1 MTRQHPAP
9 DHGQLPLA
17 VNLRDDA
24 HFDNFL
30 TRPELEPPVAALQ
43 LQANGT
49 GESFIYLCGP
59 PGTGKS
65 HLLQACCQVPGS
77 SAQYLPLSQ
86 LRDYAPAEVLNGLDT
101 LELVCLDDLHAVA
114 GSDDWELALFNFYNA
129 TQKSGCRLLVAAFEP
144 PRALDLQLED
154 LRSRLSS
161 AVVFRL
167 GEASDEEKAAILT
180 FRAERRGMALMPE
193 VARYIVSRAP
203 RALHALLS
211 LLDELD
217 EASLVNKRPLS
228 IPFVRETLR
237 W

>member
-1 MTRQHPAP
+1 MTRQHAAP
-9 DHGQLPLA
+9 DRGQLPLA

-30 TRPELEPPVAALQ
+30 TRPGLESPLAALR
-43 LQANGT
+43 LQAKGA

-59 PGTGKS
+59 PGAGKS
-65 HLLQACCQVPGS
+65 HLLQACCQVPGA

-86 LRDYAPAEVLNGLDT
+86 LRNFAPAEVLSGLDT

-114 GSDDWELALFNFYNA
+114 GSDEWEVALFNFYNA
-129 TQKSGCRLLVAAFEP
+129 AQKSGCRLLVAALEP
-144 PRALDLQLED
+144 PRALDLALED

-167 GEASDEEKAAILT
+167 GEATDEEKAAILT
-180 FRAERRGMALMPE
+180 FRAERRGMALSPDT
-193 VARYIVSRAP
+193 ASYIVSRAP
-203 RALHALLS
+203 RALHDLLALL
-211 LLDELD
+211 DTLD
-217 EASLVNKRPLS
+217 EASLVSKRPVS